1 MAATNAQYCAFFW
14 TDDLA
19 NPGKI
24 GCTMCSCSRTKPD
37 KCQGYSNLMNHMTS
51 QHRDFEAIYA
61 REKTE
66 ATGKVGGMLKYLK
79 KQASV
84 KAENIWAWI
93 DWIVEDN
100 LPFEFAASEKTRGNS
115 KLEAISVNS
124 LKKYMKAVLLKIQR
138 KIEE

>member
-1 MAATNAQYCAFFW
+1 
-14 TDDLA
+14 
-19 NPGKI
+19 
-24 GCTMCSCSRTKPD
+24 
-37 KCQGYSNLMNHMTS
+37 MNHMTS

-100 LPFEFAASEKTRGNS
+100 LPFEFVASEKTRGYS

-124 LKKYMKAVLLKIQR
+124 LKKYIKLCCSKSNGKSRNNSRLLG
-138 KIEE
+138 